1 MKHLLAL
8 SLLCTSQFGH
18 ALTPIEPVKRYD
30 STLEVRKTQQP
41 ASVLEFNDPGRD
53 LQAALERHLQKNG
66 AKLESSRGPIHTGK
80 VKLRPEDTQMVDLN
94 YRIEG
99 SGHGSSATSVLSVI
113 VSDPDEDFLKRD
125 PNDPNASRAK
135 ASSSGA
141 LAFFAGLRAAV
152 GSPEIDKRIAAQQ
165 EVAKKAERR
174 QADLEKR
181 RRKLHV
187 ELSENAQDFN
197 KSGAESEKVKGALA
211 EILMERKN

>member
-1 MKHLLAL
+1 MRMTHLLAL
-8 SLLCTSQFGH
+8 SLLCTSQLGH
-18 ALTPIEPVKRYD
+18 ALTPIEPVIRYD
-30 STLEVRKTQQP
+30 SMLEVHKAQQQ
-41 ASVLEFNDPGRD
+41 ASVLEFNDPECD
-53 LQAALERHLQKNG
+53 LQAALERHLPKNG
-66 AKLESSRGPIHTGK
+66 AKLESSHGLIHTGK

-99 SGHGSSATSVLSVI
+99 SGRGASATSVI
-113 VSDPDEDFLKRD
+113 VADLDEDFLRRD
-125 PNDPNASRAK
+125 PNEPNASRAM
-135 ASSSGA
+135 ASSPGA

-152 GSPEIDKRIAAQQ
+152 GSHDIDKRIAAQQ

-181 RRKLHV
+181 RHQLD
-187 ELSENAQDFN
+187 EALSESTQDFN